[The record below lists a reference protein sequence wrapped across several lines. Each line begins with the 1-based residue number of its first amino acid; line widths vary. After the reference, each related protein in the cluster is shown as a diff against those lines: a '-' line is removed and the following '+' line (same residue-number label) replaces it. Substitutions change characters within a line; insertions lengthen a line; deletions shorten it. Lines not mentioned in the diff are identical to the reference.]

1 MKFNNLTCKIASF
14 MKGKRFGNEILS
26 MLTISFNKCVILNS
40 DKFIEIFYSVSLY
53 SMFGAYNIIIQ
64 FCTIAEF
71 ERQFQFK
78 QIGQLPPPDP
88 FVRTAKSYPSKN
100 PKNPGMYTT
109 QRNVT
114 KTHF

>member
-1 MKFNNLTCKIASF
+1 

-26 MLTISFNKCVILNS
+26 MLTMSFNKCVILYS
-40 DKFIEIFYSVSLY
+40 DKFLEIFYSLSL
-53 SMFGAYNIIIQ
+53 AVCLVHIIIQ

-109 QRNVT
+109 
-114 KTHF
+114 